1 MKSYLALGMAIV
13 LAVATSAH
21 ATVFFT
27 DDFNY
32 SDGDLTAV
40 SGGFWFAHSAP
51 GEGPIQV
58 VNEKAVLEQPGLEDV
73 NRWTGG
79 PSLAPGDTWYYAV
92 RFSVE
97 DMRAT
102 PGVGAIA
109 NTYFAHFSDGGT
121 QNFRG
126 RLNITSGS
134 DPANF
139 SMGVSS
145 SSTGSGHSMVPW
157 TGDLSFDTTY
167 VAVVSYT
174 ASQNVPE
181 LGDTLQPG
189 DGWSSLWVNPVDSSS
204 PSITD
209 TNPNPNVGSDVFSGM
224 NALALRQQ
232 GGGARRADILVD
244 TVAMGDNFDEVLA
257 AVGGSPPV
265 ADGDFDG
272 DGVVDGK
279 DFLLWQRGGSP
290 NPGSPGDLAAWE
302 SNFGSGAPFSTVVAI
317 PEPSSMALVAFC
329 FGAIALRRR
338 NGK

>member
-58 VNEKAVLEQPGLEDV
+58 VDGKAVLEQPGLEDV

-79 PSLAPGDTWYYAV
+79 PSLAPGDTWYYALQ
-92 RFSVE
+92 FSVTDQRE
-97 DMRAT
+97 T

-121 QNFRG
+121 FNFRG
-126 RLNITSGS
+126 RLYITSGS

-139 SMGVSS
+139 SLGISS
-145 SSTGSGHSMVPW
+145 SSTSGAHPVVPW
-157 TGDLSFDTTY
+157 GSDLTFGTTY
-167 VAVVSYT
+167 AAVVSYT
-174 ASQNVPE
+174 AAANDPPAGNDGFS
-181 LGDTLQPG
+181 TL
-189 DGWSSLWVNPVDSSS
+189 WINPVNASS

-209 TNPNPNVGSDVFSGM
+209 TNPDPNVVSDLNPFNQM
-224 NALALRQQ
+224 DALALRQQ

-244 TVAMGDNFDEVLA
+244 VVSIGDDFDEVLA

-302 SNFGSGAPFSTVVAI
+302 SNFGSGAPFSAVVAI
-317 PEPSSMALVAFC
+317 PEPSSLALVACC